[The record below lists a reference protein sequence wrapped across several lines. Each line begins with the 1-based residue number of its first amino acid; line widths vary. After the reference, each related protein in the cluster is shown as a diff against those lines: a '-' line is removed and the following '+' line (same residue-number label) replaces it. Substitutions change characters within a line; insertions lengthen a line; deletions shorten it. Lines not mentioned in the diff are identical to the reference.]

1 MKLRYLYLAIGVLCN
16 ASLVSCGDSFKEKT
30 EIVACGISTNALTFG
45 VSSTEVQTVDITSE
59 AAWEV
64 AVDQA
69 GGNWLTV
76 SPLEGTGNGTLTIA
90 ADKNNGPKRS
100 ATLTIA
106 AKGAELR
113 TITVIQDGYKG
124 TIYNYGDFTG
134 LQKTGLVAGIN
145 PITIV
150 DNDECEDGK
159 ALRIYTRAGEEYEGT
174 NGDRFKVQTTT
185 QFGSGRYEWRI
196 YVPKFGMNDRAS
208 IGAFLYFDD
217 GHELDF

>member
-69 GGNWLTV
+69 GGDWLTV
-76 SPLEGTGNGTLTIA
+76 SPLEGTGNGTLTIS

-159 ALRIYTRAGEEYEGT
+159 R
-174 NGDRFKVQTTT
+174 
-185 QFGSGRYEWRI
+185 
-196 YVPKFGMNDRAS
+196 
-208 IGAFLYFDD
+208 
-217 GHELDF
+217 

>member
-1 MKLRYLYLAIGVLCN
+1 M
-16 ASLVSCGDSFKEKT
+16 
-30 EIVACGISTNALTFG
+30 
-45 VSSTEVQTVDITSE
+45 
-59 AAWEV
+59 
-64 AVDQA
+64 DQA
-69 GGNWLTV
+69 GGDWLTV
-76 SPLEGTGNGTLTIA
+76 SPLEGTGNGTLTIS

-159 ALRIYTRAGEEYEGT
+159 ALRISVFSLKLSPHDTKEALHNTPIAKYKYLSFIMIVFIVSFSSS
-174 NGDRFKVQTTT
+174 NSD
-185 QFGSGRYEWRI
+185 
-196 YVPKFGMNDRAS
+196 
-208 IGAFLYFDD
+208 
-217 GHELDF
+217 

>member
-69 GGNWLTV
+69 GGDWLTV

-124 TIYNYGDFTG
+124 TIIITVTLLDCKRRG
-134 LQKTGLVAGIN
+134 LWQ
-145 PITIV
+145 
-150 DNDECEDGK
+150 
-159 ALRIYTRAGEEYEGT
+159 
-174 NGDRFKVQTTT
+174 
-185 QFGSGRYEWRI
+185 GSIR
-196 YVPKFGMNDRAS
+196 S
-208 IGAFLYFDD
+208 LS
-217 GHELDF
+217 

>member
-16 ASLVSCGDSFKEKT
+16 TSLVSCGDSFKEKV
-30 EIVACGISTNALTFG
+30 EVVPCGVSADALTFE
-45 VSSTEVQTVDITSE
+45 VAPTEMQTVNITSE
-59 AAWEV
+59 ANWKV
-64 AVDQA
+64 AVDQG

-76 SPLEGTGNGTLTIA
+76 SPLEGTGNGTITLS
-90 ADKNNGPKRS
+90 ADKNNGPKRG

-113 TITVIQDGYKG
+113 TITIIQDGYKG

-150 DNDECEDGK
+150 DNDECEDGTVLK
-159 ALRIYTRAGEEYEGT
+159 YKPQHSLVPVVMNGECMCPNLG
-174 NGDRFKVQTTT
+174 
-185 QFGSGRYEWRI
+185 
-196 YVPKFGMNDRAS
+196 
-208 IGAFLYFDD
+208 
-217 GHELDF
+217 